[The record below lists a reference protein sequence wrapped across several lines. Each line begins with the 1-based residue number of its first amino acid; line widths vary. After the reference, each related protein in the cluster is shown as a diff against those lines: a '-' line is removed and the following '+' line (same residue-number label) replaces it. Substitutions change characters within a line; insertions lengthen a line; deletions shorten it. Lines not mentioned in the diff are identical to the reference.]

1 MTLDKENEV
10 AVEAV
15 KLVTLLLK
23 CVHIIIYLLIINE
36 ILTMICKNVKVT
48 LLLYVIFFIIA

>member
-36 ILTMICKNVKVT
+36 ILTMICINVRVS
-48 LLLYVIFFIIA
+48 LLLYVIFLS

>member
-15 KLVTLLLK
+15 KLVTLLLQYVWDK
-23 CVHIIIYLLIINE
+23 EYFYHIGDAFPFLVNFD
-36 ILTMICKNVKVT
+36 KH
-48 LLLYVIFFIIA
+48 